1 MRNQQA
7 STTVR
12 APVDVVE
19 RYLADVEEWP
29 NFMVGV
35 ESVARQDD
43 DTYRFGLYDGT
54 QRRETVVAVRH
65 QPILHRVSWESREG
79 PAFTGKLQLTALDAE
94 HTRVRLELVEHPS
107 SFMAALTDML
117 LPRTDRAAYDLARL
131 SEQLAARR

>member
-1 MRNQQA
+1 M
-7 STTVR
+7 
-12 APVDVVE
+12 
-19 RYLADVEEWP
+19 
-29 NFMVGV
+29 
-35 ESVARQDD
+35 
-43 DTYRFGLYDGT
+43 
-54 QRRETVVAVRH
+54 
-65 QPILHRVSWESREG
+65 LHRVCRESREG